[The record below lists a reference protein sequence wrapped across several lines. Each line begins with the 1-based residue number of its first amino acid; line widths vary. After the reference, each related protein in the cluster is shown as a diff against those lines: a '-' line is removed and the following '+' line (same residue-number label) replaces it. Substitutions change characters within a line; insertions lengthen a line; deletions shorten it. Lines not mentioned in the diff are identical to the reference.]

1 MWKIL
6 GSILLAGLPSAPV
19 QAADSAAR
27 AIFVAMHR
35 CPVEAILRDIHR
47 RGPVTTSRD
56 RFIVLSLSNAP
67 QHYVQCIFIERD
79 TAMGCEASSG
89 AYGPKQGESG
99 HFALSRETRAALA
112 RLGFSLD
119 DPAENYTRTI
129 ALGDP
134 PEVGR
139 VATLMLQTLFDA
151 YGARPGTAVDV
162 VAPNGGDAMSECG
175 APVS

>member
-1 MWKIL
+1 
-6 GSILLAGLPSAPV
+6 
-19 QAADSAAR
+19 
-27 AIFVAMHR
+27 MHR
-35 CPVEAILRDIHR
+35 CPVEAILKDIHR
-47 RGPVTTSRD
+47 RGPVTTSRG
-56 RFIVLSLSNAP
+56 RFIVLSLPHAP

-89 AYGPKQGESG
+89 AYGPKKGETD
-99 HFALSRETRAALA
+99 HFAPSQETRAALE
-112 RLGFSLD
+112 RLGYSLD
-119 DPAENYTRTI
+119 DPAENYTRTV

-151 YGARPGTAVDV
+151 YGARPGSAVDV
-162 VAPNGGDAMSECG
+162 NAPPGEGAVSECG